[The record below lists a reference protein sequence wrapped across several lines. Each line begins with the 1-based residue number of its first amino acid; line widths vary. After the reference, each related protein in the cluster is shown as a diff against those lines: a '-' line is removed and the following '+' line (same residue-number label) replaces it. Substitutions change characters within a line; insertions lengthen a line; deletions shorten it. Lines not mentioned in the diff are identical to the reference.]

1 MIASYRGYLEIVEK
15 LVQNGADINQQQN
28 DGDSAFNYAC
38 RYKYEKV
45 IQFLNDHFKLLS
57 SMPNI
62 NQNSLNLHQLKNQ
75 LKYRLYF
82 NVLFYLQS
90 LVQYINHSFLN

>member
-38 RYKYEKV
+38 RSKHEKI
-45 IQFLNDHFKLLS
+45 IQFL
-57 SMPNI
+57 
-62 NQNSLNLHQLKNQ
+62 LK
-75 LKYRLYF
+75 
-82 NVLFYLQS
+82 
-90 LVQYINHSFLN
+90 